1 MERHESN
8 VVREESDGMV
18 REESHVTT
26 SGAGAPVAAD
36 DTEIVSKAS
45 PAGRAVNVVYLFF
58 GLISALLVIRLVLK
72 VIGAYAS
79 APFVGFIYNITNFF
93 LEPFKGILPAMVN
106 GRSVLEPAVLIA
118 IAVYLLVAVLL
129 AKIIQITLSRSVT
142 TAHRS
147 RTRDFRPNSD

>member
-26 SGAGAPVAAD
+26 SGVGAPVAAD

-45 PAGRAVNVVYLFF
+45 PAGRAVGVIYLIF

-79 APFVGFIYNITNFF
+79 APFVGFIYGVTNFF
-93 LEPFKGILPAMVN
+93 LEPFKGLLPAMVN

-118 IAVYLLVAVLL
+118 IVVYLLVAFLL
-129 AKIIQITLSRSVT
+129 AKIIEITLSRSVT
-142 TAHRS
+142 VAHRS
-147 RTRDFRPNSD
+147 RTRDFRPHSD

>member
-26 SGAGAPVAAD
+26 SGVGAPVAAD
-36 DTEIVSKAS
+36 DTEIVSRVS
-45 PAGRAVNVVYLFF
+45 PAGRAVDVIYLFF
-58 GLISALLVIRLVLK
+58 GLIAALLVIRLVLK

-79 APFVGFIYNITNFF
+79 APFVAFIYGLTNFF
-93 LEPFKGILPAMVN
+93 LEPFKGLLPAMVN

-118 IAVYLLVAVLL
+118 IAVYLLVAFLL
-129 AKIIQITLSRSVT
+129 AKIIEITLSRSVMVS
-142 TAHRS
+142 HRS
-147 RTRDFRPNSD
+147 RTRDFRPRSD

>member
-1 MERHESN
+1 
-8 VVREESDGMV
+8 GMV

-26 SGAGAPVAAD
+26 SGVGAPVAAD

-45 PAGRAVNVVYLFF
+45 PAGRAVGVVYLFF

-79 APFVGFIYNITNFF
+79 APFVGFIYGVTNFF
-93 LEPFKGILPAMVN
+93 LEPFKGILPPMVN

-118 IAVYLLVAVLL
+118 IAVYLLAAFLL
-129 AKIIQITLSRSVT
+129 AKIVELMLSRSVT
-142 TAHRS
+142 
-147 RTRDFRPNSD
+147 

>member
-8 VVREESDGMV
+8 MVREESDGMV

-26 SGAGAPVAAD
+26 SAAGAPVAAD

-45 PAGRAVNVVYLFF
+45 PAGRAVGVIYLFF

-72 VIGAYAS
+72 VIGAYSS
-79 APFVGFIYNITNFF
+79 APFVGFIYGVTNFF
-93 LEPFKGILPAMVN
+93 LEPFKGLLPAMVN

-118 IAVYLLVAVLL
+118 IVVYLLVAFLL
-129 AKIIQITLSRSVT
+129 AKLIEITLSRSVT
-142 TAHRS
+142 VAHRS
-147 RTRDFRPNSD
+147 RTRDFRPHSD